1 MSIKTLFM
9 WLFQWS
15 LLYVFVNHV
24 MMSMLFLTYLSVK
37 IDYQDF
43 HKKSEYYCETAFLN
57 VQRTYII
64 VFSTIKLTA
73 EEKKFYIDLLYV
85 QCSKWKR
92 TWFSLLQIKY
102 NRPCYYYTSSS

>member
-1 MSIKTLFM
+1 M
-9 WLFQWS
+9 
-15 LLYVFVNHV
+15 FVNHV

-73 EEKKFYIDLLYV
+73 EKKSSTLIYCMSSAQSEKELDFLYY
-85 QCSKWKR
+85 K
-92 TWFSLLQIKY
+92 
-102 NRPCYYYTSSS
+102 